1 MTHETKDPHRTGTAT
16 AEERH
21 GEEGHPMP
29 GAEAMGFSEAT
40 GEGPG
45 VVHTST
51 AVRDEVEP
59 VTGHLDDSVS
69 RPSHDHLNRTVSP
82 EALEAARSRPL
93 FAPDDRPITG
103 HLDEAVEDRVNEEQ
117 KGRR

>member
-1 MTHETKDPHRTGTAT
+1 MSHDTENPRRTSTAT
-16 AEERH
+16 AEERY
-21 GEEGHPMP
+21 GEEGQPMP

-59 VTGHLDDSVS
+59 VTGNLDDSVS
-69 RPSHDHLNRTVSP
+69 RPSHGQLNRTVSP
-82 EALEAARSRPL
+82 EALDAARSGPL

-103 HLDEAVEDRVNEEQ
+103 HLDEAAPAKPAKDA
-117 KGRR
+117 KS